1 MKGFETSEGVFAF
14 ASKGKSKKDCPA
26 MKGFETSEGVFA
38 FASKGKSK
46 KDCPAMKGF
55 ETKLS
60 PWGEGTNEK

>member
-1 MKGFETSEGVFAF
+1 
-14 ASKGKSKKDCPA
+14 